1 MKNSILKLQPNELFT
16 SSIMTFVELT
26 FIFEENGLV
35 KAWPLLAVGLSCI
48 ALVSVVTITMYIK
61 YVILNRNHYHVSN
74 EDNQYI

>member
-1 MKNSILKLQPNELFT
+1 MEP
-16 SSIMTFVELT
+16 SSEML
-26 FIFEENGLV
+26 GLV
-35 KAWPLLAVGLSCI
+35 KAWPLLAVGLSCIALVSVVTITICI